1 MTDMTDKERFL
12 NETFWPTKYY
22 TTPTYAGF
30 DEGCADTKQK
40 RMFIAHWIVLDILM
54 RTEKHFVDW
63 IKYRVVPNIQYQ
75 LYIDPDGV
83 VVSWYYDDIHQ
94 CIVRGHIHYEKTNNC
109 VIKIQAIIRGHNL
122 RWRYPLI
129 HIL

>member
-54 RTEKHFVDW
+54 RTEEHFVDW
-63 IKYRVVPNIQYQ
+63 VKYRVGVR
-75 LYIDPDGV
+75 DPHCV
-83 VVSWYYDDIHQ
+83 CVTWYYDDKYQSI
-94 CIVRGHIHYEKTNNC
+94 IRGYMQYRKADNKLNEKTNNC
-109 VIKIQAIIRGHNL
+109 VIKMQSIIRGHNL
-122 RWRYPLI
+122 RWRYSCS
-129 HIL
+129 

>member
-1 MTDMTDKERFL
+1 MNSNL
-12 NETFWPTKYY
+12 NEDFQI
-22 TTPTYAGF
+22 
-30 DEGCADTKQK
+30 CKQK

-63 IKYRVVPNIQYQ
+63 MKYRVVPNIQYQ